1 MNEMPKNGNDGKWQL
16 KEGNDRGKLR
26 GVERGRGTDDHGTLD
41 KSAKRSGGRTKNTRR
56 DGDVAMFR
64 RGLFH
69 SLKRMGNETA
79 LGERHKE
86 KEGRQAMREKDVR
99 RGDRERGE
107 TDHHHNPSQV
117 QISTLLSIKTGACPE
132 NCSYCPQSGYH
143 KTGLK
148 KEPLMEVEQV
158 LEAAKRAKASGATR
172 FCMGAA
178 WRGPKDR
185 DLDKVCEMVAKVKQ
199 LGGLETCAT
208 LGLLKNE
215 GQAQRL
221 KKAGLDFYNHN
232 IDCSKDFYHKIITT
246 RRFDDRISTI
256 EKVRSA
262 GIKVCCGGIIG
273 MGENNEERVK
283 MLVTLANFTPPPE
296 SVPINKLMP
305 FPGTPLANAPAPDP
319 FDFVRTIATA
329 RVLMPMAY
337 IRLSAG
343 REQMADELQAANLLT
358 HKSPFN

>member
-1 MNEMPKNGNDGKWQL
+1 MPPPIGSIISKWTFSEAL
-16 KEGNDRGKLR
+16 SVFSLPFPELI
-26 GVERGRGTDDHGTLD
+26 
-41 KSAKRSGGRTKNTRR
+41 
-56 DGDVAMFR
+56 FR
-64 RGLFH
+64 AQNVH
-69 SLKRMGNETA
+69 
-79 LGERHKE
+79 
-86 KEGRQAMREKDVR
+86 QQ
-99 RGDRERGE
+99 
-107 TDHHHNPSQV
+107 HHNPSRV

-283 MLVTLANFTPPPE
+283 MLVTLANFAPPPE

-343 REQMADELQAANLLT
+343 REQMADELQALCFLAGANSLFFGEKLLT
-358 HKSPFN
+358 ASNPMPEKDKELFQRLGLKREQIEEKKAERNDEKVTLNL